1 MSLGLLGKKIGMTQ
15 IFSEEDGSVL
25 PVTLIE
31 AGPCLVVQKKT
42 VKTDGY
48 DALQLGFED
57 IKESKLTKPL
67 LGHFRKS
74 NVTPKR
80 LLKEFRIEEGIDKYN
95 VGQTLT
101 VEIFKEGE
109 FVDVTGTSK
118 GRGFAGVIKRWDFR
132 GGPGS
137 HGSTR
142 HRAPGSIGQSS
153 FPSRVF
159 KGMKM
164 AGRMG
169 NKKVTV
175 QNLKIVKL
183 DPSKNLL
190 VVKGAIA
197 GRNGGLVIVRK
208 AKKRRV

>member
-1 MSLGLLGKKIGMTQ
+1 LSLGLLGKKIGMTQ

-42 VKTDGY
+42 VETDGY

-67 LGHFRKS
+67 LGHFKKA
-74 NVTPKR
+74 NITPKR

-169 NKKVTV
+169 NEKVTV

>member
-1 MSLGLLGKKIGMTQ
+1 LSLGLLGKKIGMTQ

-169 NKKVTV
+169 NEKVTV